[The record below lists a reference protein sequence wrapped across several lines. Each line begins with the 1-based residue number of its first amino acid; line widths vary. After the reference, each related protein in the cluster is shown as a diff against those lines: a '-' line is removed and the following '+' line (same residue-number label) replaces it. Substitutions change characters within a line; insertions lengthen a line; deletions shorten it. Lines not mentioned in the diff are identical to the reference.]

1 MSKGLLTLISYDV
14 GVKRSFA
21 PNWCLRIAPLQS
33 SSRNSTNIRNPL
45 IYCVNRYFLMFGG
58 SQVQKPYHAS
68 MNGFLTFW
76 PWHLYICPRKK
87 DAAVEKT
94 LSTMTSKEMK
104 NDSSFTNSCSYS
116 DVQAWNLK
124 TEQEISEWTEQTAA
138 HFPFHI
144 STSPMTVATV
154 HSVHLPLSLKCW
166 KKHEPGVS
174 RLLCYYITFPR
185 KLQHIP
191 NTVLA
196 IISPNLYNIGV
207 TEQRISELNSQTTQ
221 ACSW

>member
-1 MSKGLLTLISYDV
+1 MPANKHSKSAH
-14 GVKRSFA
+14 F
-21 PNWCLRIAPLQS
+21 
-33 SSRNSTNIRNPL
+33 STKNG
-45 IYCVNRYFLMFGG
+45 YFLMFGG

-166 KKHEPGVS
+166 KKDEPGVS